1 MTMKKIVVI
10 GAVAAGLKAASKAR
24 REDSKA
30 RITVVERGEII
41 SYGACGMPYYVAG
54 DVDAIESLMKTPS
67 GTIRN
72 PGFFKN
78 VKDVEVLV
86 QTAAT
91 KIDRQAKTVQVKN
104 LVSGEETTL
113 PYDKLVLA
121 TGASPLRPPLPGVE
135 LGGIFTLWHPRDAVT
150 IRKGLE
156 RGSYKNAV
164 IVGAGLVGMEMSEAL
179 KQWDLE
185 VTVVEMKD
193 QAFPAFLDAE
203 IGGLVKKYCEEKG
216 IKILTGEKVV
226 KFGGENNVASVETD
240 RRSLPADLVILALGA
255 RPNAELAKDANL
267 EIGVTGGI
275 VVDDRMRTSDPDI
288 FAGGD
293 CVENTNI
300 ISGRKVFAPMGSTAN
315 KQGRIIGSNLCGG
328 DDRFRGVLN
337 TVVVRVLDM
346 NVGKTGLTEREAKEL
361 GYEYI
366 SVLVGAHDRPHY
378 MPESKLIAIKLIV
391 EVPTRKVL
399 GMQGIGEGDIAKRVD
414 VVASA
419 LTFGGTVN
427 DLFDIDLS
435 YAPPYSSP
443 IDNVAVAANAA
454 MNKLLGKFRGI
465 SSLEAKPMMSDN
477 KVVFLDV
484 RSPDEVKQ
492 VKIADCG
499 NIRYIP
505 LGQLRSRLGE
515 LDKNDEI
522 VAFCKVGLRGH
533 EAEVILSGEGFE
545 NVRVMEGGVF
555 AYPFRCEK

>member
-1 MTMKKIVVI
+1 MKKIVVI

-24 REDSKA
+24 REDA
-30 RITVVERGEII
+30 RAKITVVERGEII
-41 SYGACGMPYYVAG
+41 SYGACGMPYFVAG
-54 DVDAIESLMKTPS
+54 DVDSIDSLMRTPA
-67 GTIRN
+67 GALRN

-78 VKDVEVLV
+78 VKDIDVVV
-86 QTAAT
+86 KTAAT
-91 KIDRQAKTVQVKN
+91 KIDRQTKTVKVKN
-104 LVSGEETTL
+104 LVSGEETLL
-113 PYDKLVLA
+113 PYDKLVVA

-135 LGGIFTLWHPRDAVT
+135 LGGIFTLWHPDDAAT

-156 RGSYKNAV
+156 KRLYKSAV

-179 KQWDLE
+179 KQWELD

-193 QAFPAFLDAE
+193 QVFPAFLDAE
-203 IGGLVKKYCEEKG
+203 MAGQVKKYCDEKG
-216 IKILTGEKVV
+216 VKILTGEKVIR
-226 KFGGENNVASVETD
+226 FGGEKSVTSVETD
-240 RRSLPADLVILALGA
+240 QRSLPADLVILALGA
-255 RPNAELAKDANL
+255 RPNAELAKEAGL

-300 ISGRKVFAPMGSTAN
+300 LSGRKVFAPMGSTAN
-315 KQGRIIGSNLCGG
+315 KQGRVIGVNLCGG
-328 DDRFRGVLN
+328 DERFRGVLN
-337 TVVVRVLDM
+337 TVVVRVMDL

-378 MPESKLIAIKLIV
+378 MPDAKLISVKLIV
-391 EVPTRKVL
+391 DVATRKVL
-399 GMQGIGEGDIAKRVD
+399 GMQGVGEGDIAKRVD
-414 VVASA
+414 VIASA
-419 LTFGGTVN
+419 LTFGGTIN
-427 DLFDIDLS
+427 DLLDIDLA

-454 MNKLLGKFRGI
+454 MNKLIGKFRGI
-465 SSLEAKPMMSDN
+465 SSLEAQPLMSDE

-484 RSPDEVKQ
+484 RTPDECKQ
-492 VKIADCG
+492 IKIADCR
-499 NIRYIP
+499 NIKYIP

-515 LDKNDEI
+515 LGKSDDI
-522 VAFCKVGLRGH
+522 VAFCKVSLRGY
-533 EAEVILSGEGFE
+533 EAEVILEGEGFE